1 MRNHFL
7 GYSISEILKASGKKV
22 KKVQIIN
29 DRGIHICKSMVAW
42 LDYGND
48 ETPQSTGIKGDH
60 FVGKYYVKFDQE
72 YKKEIAALI
81 EKGIAKDEAEKTAP
95 ILLKAQ
101 DMLIKRGR
109 QRMSL
114 FIIYGKL

>member
-1 MRNHFL
+1 
-7 GYSISEILKASGKKV
+7 
-22 KKVQIIN
+22 
-29 DRGIHICKSMVAW
+29 MVAW

-60 FVGKYYVKFDQE
+60 FVEKYYVKFDQE

-101 DMLIKRGR
+101 DMSSWR
-109 QRMSL
+109 QRTSL
-114 FIIYGKL
+114 FIIYGSYEFVGI